1 VISCDYYQVVPLRT
15 LQSSQC
21 SDSIF
26 PKKSINC
33 VIEPN
38 QTIVLLLNCTK
49 QNEVLWTKLSESR
62 DCDYNQLLFVGVKNG
77 VMNPRLIH
85 VKQKHKMDA
94 NTKGWSFGQSHGV
107 WRCV

>member
-1 VISCDYYQVVPLRT
+1 MISCDYYQVVPLRT

-38 QTIVLLLNCTK
+38 QTKVLLLNCTK

-62 DCDYNQLLFVGVKNG
+62 DCDYNLLFVGVKNG
-77 VMNPRLIH
+77 VMNP
-85 VKQKHKMDA
+85 
-94 NTKGWSFGQSHGV
+94 S
-107 WRCV
+107 